1 MAESAPRPTNP
12 GQGKRNAA
20 LVFIFITVL
29 IDVLSFGLII
39 PVLPHLIQDFVGGN
53 TTHAAYWVGVFGTV
67 FAAIQFFSSPVQG
80 ALSDRYGRR
89 PVILLSSL
97 GLGLDFCFMALA
109 PALLWLL
116 VGRIISGITS
126 ASFTTANAYV
136 ADITSPDKRA
146 KSYGFLGAAF
156 GLGFIVGPLLGGW
169 LGAISLRLPFWFAAG
184 LALVN
189 FCYGLFVLPESLPP
203 DKRAASFDW
212 SHANPL
218 GSIVLLKRYPQV
230 FGLAAVVFL
239 ANLAH
244 YVYPSIFVLFADYQY
259 GWGPREVGWVLAA
272 VGVCSVIVQAGLVGK
287 VVHAIGERRALLL
300 GLSCGVIGFTIYGF
314 ADVGWMFLIGIP
326 VSAIWGL
333 ASPSTQALITR
344 QVGTDVQGR
353 IQGALMSL
361 VSMAGIIGP
370 AIFAGSFGLFIS
382 DHAPLHLPGAPFLI
396 AALLLGCGLL
406 IAWRYARAP
415 VATTLQARGEVA

>member
-1 MAESAPRPTNP
+1 MTPSANGAR
-12 GQGKRNAA
+12 KAA
-20 LVFIFITVL
+20 LAFIFVTVL

-39 PVLPHLIQDFVGGN
+39 PVLPHLIEDFVGGD
-53 TTHAAYWVGVFGTV
+53 TAHAAYWVGVFGTV
-67 FAAIQFFSSPVQG
+67 FAAIQFVTSPIQG
-80 ALSDRYGRR
+80 ALSDRHGRR
-89 PVILLSSL
+89 PVILLSCL

-109 PALLWLL
+109 NALPWLL

-136 ADITSPDKRA
+136 ADVTPPERRA
-146 KSYGFLGAAF
+146 KSYGLLGAAF
-156 GLGFIVGPLLGGW
+156 GLGFIIGPLLGGW
-169 LGAISLRLPFWFAAG
+169 LGGIDLRLPFWFAAG
-184 LALVN
+184 LALLN

-203 DKRAASFDW
+203 EKRAARFDW

-218 GSIVLLKRYPQV
+218 GSVVLLKRYPQV

-272 VGVCSVIVQAGLVGK
+272 VGVCSVIVNVALVGRMVK
-287 VVHAIGERRALLL
+287 WLGERRTLLL
-300 GLSCGVIGFTIYGF
+300 GLGCGVIGFAIYGF
-314 ADVGWMFLIGIP
+314 ADLGWMFLLGIP

-333 ASPSTQALITR
+333 AAPATQALITR
-344 QVGTDVQGR
+344 QVGSDVQGR

-361 VSMAGIIGP
+361 VSLAGIIGP
-370 AIFAGSFGLFIS
+370 AIFAGSFGWFIS
-382 DHAPLHLPGAPFLI
+382 DRAPLHLPGVPFLI
-396 AALLLGCGLL
+396 AALLLGGAVP
-406 IAWRYARAP
+406 IAWRFARAP
-415 VATTLQARGEVA
+415 TPAAVPEAAG

>member
-1 MAESAPRPTNP
+1 VAVPVLRA
-12 GQGKRNAA
+12 RNAA
-20 LVFIFITVL
+20 LAFIFITVL

-39 PVLPHLIQDFVGGN
+39 PVLPHLIQDFVGGD

-80 ALSDRYGRR
+80 ALSDRFGRR

-109 PALLWLL
+109 PALPWLL

-136 ADITSPDKRA
+136 ADITSADKRA

-189 FCYGLFVLPESLPP
+189 FCYGLFVLPESLPL
-203 DKRAASFDW
+203 DKRVASFDW

-300 GLSCGVIGFTIYGF
+300 GLSCGIIGFTIYGF
-314 ADVGWMFLIGIP
+314 ANVGWMFLIGIP

-344 QVGTDVQGR
+344 QVGADVQGR

>member
-1 MAESAPRPTNP
+1 MTLRV
-12 GQGKRNAA
+12 RRAA
-20 LVFIFITVL
+20 LAFIFVTVL

-39 PVLPHLIQDFVGGN
+39 PVLPHLIENFVGGD
-53 TTHAAYWVGVFGTV
+53 TAHAAYWIGVFGTV

-80 ALSDRYGRR
+80 ALSDRFGRR
-89 PVILLSSL
+89 PVILLSCL
-97 GLGLDFCFMALA
+97 GLGLDFVFMALA
-109 PALLWLL
+109 NTLPWLL

-136 ADITSPDKRA
+136 ADVTAPENRA
-146 KSYGFLGAAF
+146 KSYGMLGAAF

-169 LGAISLRLPFWFAAG
+169 LGDIHLRLPFWFAAG
-184 LALVN
+184 LALLN

-203 DKRAASFDW
+203 EKRAVKFDW

-218 GSIVLLKRYPQV
+218 GSMVLLKRYPQV
-230 FGLAAVVFL
+230 FGLAAVVFI

-272 VGVCSVIVQAGLVGK
+272 VGVCSVVVQAGLVGRL
-287 VVHAIGERRALLL
+287 VHALGERRALLL
-300 GLSCGVIGFTIYGF
+300 GLACGVVGFTIYGF
-314 ADVGWMFLIGIP
+314 ADLGWMFLVGIP
-326 VSAIWGL
+326 ISAIWGL
-333 ASPSTQALITR
+333 AAPSTQALITR
-344 QVGTDVQGR
+344 QVGSDVQGR

-370 AIFAGSFGLFIS
+370 AIFAGSFGWFIGP
-382 DHAPLHLPGAPFLI
+382 HAPMHLPGAPFLI
-396 AALLLGCGLL
+396 AAALLGVAVL
-406 IAWRYARAP
+406 IAWRYARVPAATA
-415 VATTLQARGEVA
+415 VAEVEAA